1 MLRFRVFTKARAPMG
16 VVQVAGPGHPSLI
29 GARAVLR
36 HNALSDAEFT
46 VDADHHLVPVL
57 ATPGARVV
65 VEYRPQGGEW
75 RREFSGPV
83 KARKG
88 EGHPATRSFT
98 VGDDK
103 AVLWNLTG
111 WPRPSKPA
119 GGQTDTHWKLTGK
132 AESVF
137 KRIVGENKGRHFQP
151 ITVAPDLGRGG
162 QITVASRFDKL
173 SDLLPPL
180 LDEAGLGVSVIQAE
194 DNSGL
199 VVDVYPKRKHS
210 TALSDRSGVI
220 VGDTS
225 YADANPTVTR
235 VIVGAG
241 GEGTARVF
249 AQYVDTAREAEW
261 GDTIEVFRD
270 ARDITPGELVV
281 DGSFADGFRHWTRSG
296 TVALQGAEGEQY
308 ARITGSGTLTQV
320 PAADVGPRTIIEF
333 QVRVRTTATAGTGGF
348 RLVNP
353 DTGVDAF
360 GTWEVDSNNGNI
372 LPGDPA
378 PEFTTRTGIFR
389 TANVTQRVQPRL
401 TFSGLNAPVDVTD
414 FKVTGGSWIY
424 EPLLRA
430 RADET
435 FAEGAPT
442 ASLRLELA
450 ETEHFRYGNAV
461 LLGDIVTASVAGGP
475 PLSDTVREVE
485 ISQDNDGVN
494 VTPRVG
500 DRASDPDNPDA
511 QLARAVAAALKGVRH
526 LNTRR

>member
-261 GDTIEVFRD
+261 GDTMEVFRD

-281 DGSFADGFRHWTRSG
+281 DGSFADGFTHWTRTG
-296 TVALQGAEGEQY
+296 TVALQGAEGERY
-308 ARITGSGTLTQV
+308 VRVTGSGTLTQTV
-320 PAADVGPRTIIEF
+320 VADVTRSKPGVPVEMAKF
-333 QVRVRTTATAGTGGF
+333 SARVKSGASAGTGKF
-348 RLVNP
+348 VLVDA
-353 DTGVDAF
+353 DTGQPVRGGWD
-360 GTWEVDSNNGNI
+360 VDSNDGN
-372 LPGDPA
+372 LLVAGETDND
-378 PEFTTRTGIFR
+378 FR
-389 TANVTQRVQPRL
+389 TVSGTFAVMDDKTVSRVQPRV
-401 TFSGLNAPVDVTD
+401 TFSGLNGPVDVTD

-424 EPLLRA
+424 
-430 RADET
+430 
-435 FAEGAPT
+435 
-442 ASLRLELA
+442 
-450 ETEHFRYGNAV
+450 
-461 LLGDIVTASVAGGP
+461 
-475 PLSDTVREVE
+475 
-485 ISQDNDGVN
+485 
-494 VTPRVG
+494 
-500 DRASDPDNPDA
+500 
-511 QLARAVAAALKGVRH
+511 
-526 LNTRR
+526 